1 MKIARTRAEVVEQL
15 LGIVKKAA
23 KGRAVHAMVMH
34 SSVLS
39 EAEDLKNRLTSELR
53 CDEIYVSD
61 FTPAMGI
68 HSGPGVLG
76 IAFYSDE

>member
-1 MKIARTRAEVVEQL
+1 
-15 LGIVKKAA
+15 
-23 KGRAVHAMVMH
+23 MVMH

>member
-1 MKIARTRAEVVEQL
+1 MKIARTRAEAVEQL
-15 LGIVKKAA
+15 LVIVKKAA
-23 KGRAVHAMVMH
+23 KGRAIHAMVMH
-34 SSVLS
+34 SSALV
-39 EAEDLKNRLTSELR
+39 EAEDLRDRLLSELR
-53 CDEIYVSD
+53 CNESYISD